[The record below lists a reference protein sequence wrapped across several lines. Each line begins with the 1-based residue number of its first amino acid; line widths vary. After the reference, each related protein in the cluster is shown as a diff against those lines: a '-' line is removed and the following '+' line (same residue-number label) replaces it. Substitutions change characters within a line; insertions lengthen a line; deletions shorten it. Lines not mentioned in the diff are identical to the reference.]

1 MRTTVT
7 LEPDVEQLLRAAM
20 RERGISFKEA
30 LNRAIR
36 AGLVPPVPSRKK
48 RFEQRCFHMG
58 AERYF
63 RWEKALA
70 AAEAIEDEELAR
82 RLALRK

>member
-7 LEPDVEQLLRAAM
+7 LDADVEIMLQNVM

-30 LNRAIR
+30 LNEAIR
-36 AGLVPPVPSRKK
+36 SGLMRKK
-48 RFEQRCFHMG
+48 REAGRRFTQKTFPLG
-58 AERYF
+58 AERFF

-82 RLALRK
+82 RLSLGK